1 MAAPPDT
8 PLRFGLVGT
17 GPEVVEA
24 IEALRNMP
32 GVEIAVVADASD
44 RSEGARLAQRLGL
57 PLEKNWMGVFRTD
70 ANVVLELNGDDR
82 QYERL
87 LSIKP
92 PGVEVMSVRGARLLI
107 GLLKQVAGGIPAAGT
122 PAPSEPVRPETPHW
136 IGPLMA
142 ALRAALGKGGRPED
156 AAATL
161 LPALVT
167 AGGMDFAAI
176 ALPAGAGFTW
186 FSPPGH
192 REALSKIP
200 ADRLGQA
207 LAATEPVWLARPAKG
222 LGMAGLLPLRIG
234 TETLGLFAVGRSQSV
249 SAAPGELEAL
259 RLGAEL
265 LASTLRATQPP
276 PAGGEVVIKEVVK
289 EVVKEVPVEV
299 VKEVVK
305 EVVREV
311 PVEVPVE
318 VVREVPRGDEDEVRR
333 LRRRVEELQAAHEQL
348 AAMSGQIPLVDEK
361 MQALINMAS
370 GVGHV
375 FNNVLA
381 GVLGRTQLLLQQ
393 ARRERARDLVA
404 GLTEIEHATLAG
416 ITALTRIQEFSRARA
431 VEAPRPV
438 DLNDVVQQAVEQTR
452 PKWRDEPAAKG
463 VRIEVITHFGSP
475 APVSG
480 VEGELQEAVVQL
492 IANAVDA
499 MPGGGTITV
508 RTGGEPGRGLVAVS
522 DTGVGMSESV
532 RRRAFEPFF
541 SAKGETGLGLGLSV
555 VHGIMARH
563 GGDASIESEP
573 GKGTT
578 VTLRVP
584 TAGEGVPAEGAIP
597 EEERAQV
604 LVVDDDAGVR
614 AALADILRGAGYAVT
629 VAPSGL
635 EGIAKVRARQGPFD
649 LIITDLA
656 MPDVS
661 GWEVVEA
668 VKKAEAATPVVI
680 MSGFDQARATRR
692 AKELGVDL
700 VLTKP
705 FDMQAFLNTVRGL
718 LAGRKRL

>member
-1 MAAPPDT
+1 MATLPDT

-24 IEALRNMP
+24 IEALRGVP

-44 RSEGARLAQRLGL
+44 RSEGARLAQSLKL
-57 PLEKNWMGVFRTD
+57 PLEKNWMAVFRTD

-107 GLLKQVAGGIPAAGT
+107 GLLKQ
-122 PAPSEPVRPETPHW
+122 
-136 IGPLMA
+136 
-142 ALRAALGKGGRPED
+142 
-156 AAATL
+156 
-161 LPALVT
+161 
-167 AGGMDFAAI
+167 
-176 ALPAGAGFTW
+176 
-186 FSPPGH
+186 
-192 REALSKIP
+192 
-200 ADRLGQA
+200 
-207 LAATEPVWLARPAKG
+207 
-222 LGMAGLLPLRIG
+222 
-234 TETLGLFAVGRSQSV
+234 
-249 SAAPGELEAL
+249 
-259 RLGAEL
+259 
-265 LASTLRATQPP
+265 PP

-299 VKEVVK
+299 VREVVK

-318 VVREVPRGDEDEVRR
+318 VVREGPRGDEDEVRR
-333 LRRRVEELQAAHEQL
+333 LHRRVEELQAAHEQL
-348 AAMSGQIPLVDEK
+348 AAMSGRIPVDEK

-393 ARRERARDLVA
+393 AQRERDRDLVA
-404 GLTEIEHATLAG
+404 GLAEIEHATRAG

-480 VEGELQEAVVQL
+480 FEGELREAVVQL

-522 DTGVGMSESV
+522 DTGVGMSDSV

-555 VHGIMARH
+555 VHGVVARH

-584 TAGEGVPAEGAIP
+584 TAGGGVPAEGAIP

-629 VAPSGL
+629 AAPSGL
-635 EGIAKVRARQGPFD
+635 QGIATVRARQGPFD
-649 LIITDLA
+649 LVITDLA
-656 MPDVS
+656 MPDAS

-668 VKKAEAATPVVI
+668 VKKVEAATPVVI

>member
-24 IEALRNMP
+24 IEALRAVP

-44 RSEGARLAQRLGL
+44 RSEGARLAQSLKL
-57 PLEKNWMGVFRTD
+57 PLEKNWMAVFRTD

-107 GLLKQVAGGIPAAGT
+107 GLLKQ
-122 PAPSEPVRPETPHW
+122 
-136 IGPLMA
+136 
-142 ALRAALGKGGRPED
+142 
-156 AAATL
+156 
-161 LPALVT
+161 
-167 AGGMDFAAI
+167 
-176 ALPAGAGFTW
+176 
-186 FSPPGH
+186 
-192 REALSKIP
+192 
-200 ADRLGQA
+200 
-207 LAATEPVWLARPAKG
+207 
-222 LGMAGLLPLRIG
+222 
-234 TETLGLFAVGRSQSV
+234 
-249 SAAPGELEAL
+249 
-259 RLGAEL
+259 
-265 LASTLRATQPP
+265 PP

-299 VKEVVK
+299 VREVVK

-318 VVREVPRGDEDEVRR
+318 VVREGPRGDEDEVRR
-333 LRRRVEELQAAHEQL
+333 LRRRVEELQAAQEQL
-348 AAMSGQIPLVDEK
+348 AAMSGRIPVDEK

-393 ARRERARDLVA
+393 ARRERDRDLVA
-404 GLTEIEHATLAG
+404 GLGEIEDATRAG

-480 VEGELQEAVVQL
+480 VEGELREAVVQL

-635 EGIAKVRARQGPFD
+635 QGIATVRARQGPFD
-649 LIITDLA
+649 LVITDLA
-656 MPDVS
+656 MPDAS

-668 VKKAEAATPVVI
+668 VKKVEAATPVVI